1 MKNKLILPYEA
12 QRLLTNAPSFVAP
25 TSIDQMIDLSCG
37 GAENNYYEVKYD
49 IPGEGT
55 KVDATV
61 ARVKNGISVNYTDPY
76 MRRRDPDCLIVA
88 DENPTDKNRFRDIYK
103 KDFAELRNASFEWL
117 GKQDLVYFSFIAGQ
131 KSMGMN
137 ALAIAPLNASFF
149 ALSLAMLQGF
159 IPPDELPDK
168 FKPQAII
175 YVAPVFRYTE
185 FNGQQVVVHNRRK
198 KIYELFSYNLYPGP
212 SAKKGVYG
220 MLLDLGEHEGW
231 TTTHCSAV
239 QVVTPYDNVFTI
251 MHEGA
256 SGGGKSE
263 MLEQTHRAPDGRVLL
278 GENLVTNE
286 VRYIMIPRS
295 CELKPVADDMALCHP
310 NIQNG
315 NGKLSITDAEDGWFV
330 RVNHIND
337 YGIDPNL
344 EGMTARPKSPLLFLN
359 IDAVPGSTALLW
371 EHTMDEPGKPCPN
384 PRVIIPRRNVPD
396 IVEKPVRVDIRSF
409 GVRTPPCTKE
419 NPTYGIIGLFHLLPP
434 SLAWLWRLVSP
445 RGYNNP
451 SILDDKVMSS
461 EGVGSYW
468 PFASGQMVT
477 QANILLDQ
485 FIKYRRMQYILTP
498 NQHIGA
504 WKVGFFPQW
513 LAREYLAR
521 RGTAR
526 FHPEHIRPAR
536 SPLLGYAMHQI
547 HVEGQQIARWFLQVD
562 TQPEVGPEAYDQGAM
577 ILRDF
582 FHKYLKDFL
591 RENLSLLGKQIITC
605 CLDDGNL
612 EDFEMLIPTE

>member
-1 MKNKLILPYEA
+1 MEKLVLPYEA
-12 QRLLTNAPSFVAP
+12 QRLLTNAPSIVAP
-25 TSIDQMIDLSCG
+25 ETIQEMIDLSCG
-37 GAENNYYEVKYD
+37 GEKNDYFEVKYEV
-49 IPGEGT
+49 PGDGW
-55 KVDATV
+55 KIDSTV
-61 ARVKNGISVNYTDPY
+61 ARVRNGISVNYTDPY
-76 MRRRDPDCLIVA
+76 MRRRDPDCLVVA
-88 DENPTDKNRFRDIYK
+88 DDYPTDKTRFSDIYK
-103 KDFAELRNASFEWL
+103 KDFAGLRNATFEWL
-117 GKQDLVYFSFIAGQ
+117 GKQDLVYFNFIAGQ
-131 KSMGMN
+131 KGMGIN
-137 ALAIAPLNASFF
+137 AMVIAPVNASYF

-159 IPPDELPDK
+159 IPPSELTED

-185 FNGQQVVVHNRRK
+185 FDGRQVVVHNRRK
-198 KIYELFSYNLYPGP
+198 EVYELFSYNLYPGP

-231 TTTHCSAV
+231 TTVHCSAV

-278 GENLVTNE
+278 GQNLVSDE
-286 VRYIMIPRS
+286 VRYLMIPRS

-315 NGKLSITDAEDGWFV
+315 NGKLSITDAEEGWFV

-337 YGIDPNL
+337 YGVDPHL
-344 EGMTARPKSPLLFLN
+344 EAMTAIPKSPLVFLN

-384 PRVIIPRRNVPD
+384 PRVIIPRNNVPD
-396 IVEKPVRVDIRSF
+396 IVTKPVRVDIRSF

-451 SILDDKVMSS
+451 SILDDQGMSS

-477 QANILLDQ
+477 QANILLEQ
-485 FIKYRRMQYILTP
+485 FIKYKRMQYILTP

-526 FHPEHIRPAR
+526 FHPSHIRPAR

-577 ILRDF
+577 MLRDF
-582 FHKYLKDFL
+582 FHKYLKEFL
-591 RENLSLLGKQIITC
+591 RDNLSLLGKQIITC
-605 CLDDGNL
+605 CLDDGTL
-612 EDFEMLIPTE
+612 EDYEMLIPTE

>member
-1 MKNKLILPYEA
+1 MKDKLILPYEA
-12 QRLLTNAPSFVAP
+12 QRLLTNAPSVIAP

-37 GAENNYYEVKYD
+37 GTENNYYEVKYD
-49 IPGEGT
+49 VPGEGT
-55 KVDATV
+55 KIDATV

-76 MRRRDPDCLIVA
+76 MRRRDPDCLVVA
-88 DENPTDKNRFRDIYK
+88 DDSPTDKRRFSDFYK
-103 KDFAELRNASFEWL
+103 KDFAELRNATFEWM
-117 GKQDLVYFSFIAGQ
+117 GKQDLVYFNFIAGQ
-131 KSMGMN
+131 KRMGMN

-159 IPPDELPDK
+159 IPPDELPEK

-198 KIYELFSYNLYPGP
+198 NIYELFSYNLYPGP

-278 GENLVTNE
+278 GENLVTEE

-295 CELKPVADDMALCHP
+295 CDLNPVADDMALCHP

-337 YGIDPNL
+337 YGVDPNL

-384 PRVIIPRRNVPD
+384 PRVIIPRRNVPN

-451 SILDDKVMSS
+451 SILDDKAMSS

-504 WKVGFFPQW
+504 GK
-513 LAREYLAR
+513 
-521 RGTAR
+521 
-526 FHPEHIRPAR
+526 
-536 SPLLGYAMHQI
+536 S
-547 HVEGQQIARWFLQVD
+547 
-562 TQPEVGPEAYDQGAM
+562 
-577 ILRDF
+577 DF
-582 FHKYLKDFL
+582 S
-591 RENLSLLGKQIITC
+591 RNG
-605 CLDDGNL
+605 
-612 EDFEMLIPTE
+612 